1 MPRAGNHGSLAVPS
15 SPGQIR
21 VSAAA
26 VTVDVVQ
33 EALPSEFT
41 PVDLEV
47 VGLVVSPRHR
57 YDGRPSDG
65 PRPAMGSDRR
75 TSVDVRAHKGLVGDR
90 YFGTRHR
97 FAAVTFLAAEELAS
111 VASALGADDL
121 DPFLARRN
129 VVTRGLD
136 VEALVHSEFTIEQA
150 GRRLTFRSLTRANP
164 CAWMDVVLA
173 PGAHQAM
180 RGHAGVRSEPLD
192 DGVLAV
198 GPARLVAVRHLS
210 PGDAAELR
218 REALAAARRQ
228 G

>member
-1 MPRAGNHGSLAVPS
+1 MQDALP
-15 SPGQIR
+15 
-21 VSAAA
+21 
-26 VTVDVVQ
+26 VDV
-33 EALPSEFT
+33 E
-41 PVDLEV
+41 PVDLEI

-65 PRPAMGSDRR
+65 PRPAMGSDRQA
-75 TSVDVRAHKGLVGDR
+75 SVDVRAHKGVVGDR

-97 FAAVTFLAAEELAS
+97 FAAVTFLAVEEIAR
-111 VASALGADDL
+111 VGAILDAPGL

-129 VVTRGLD
+129 VLTRGLD
-136 VEALVHSEFTIEQA
+136 VESLVHSEFTVEQG
-150 GRRLTFRSLTRANP
+150 GRSLTFRSLTRANP

-180 RGHAGVRSEPLD
+180 RGHAGIRSEPLD
-192 DGVLAV
+192 DGLLSV

-210 PGDAAELR
+210 PDDAAQLR

-228 G
+228 A